1 MLRWI
6 WSLSCRHIYQVFS
19 CGLHI
24 SCIERNWL
32 PFSKCCITFDKSYD
46 NFWRGNVFFRNL
58 KDSCDGSGL
67 NTSKSSKGSCPYFR
81 YCWVVMLSTFHI
93 KLLRISSGL
102 WTCRSHSI
110 WWRLDFC
117 QLCNITAGCNFNN
130 WLLWTAF
137 CLSSVGWINI
147 IRVSSLPIVFCPLTA
162 NQFNRAVKH

>member
-1 MLRWI
+1 MDMV
-6 WSLSCRHIYQVFS
+6 SSYGRHIYQVFS

-81 YCWVVMLSTFHI
+81 YCWVVMLSNFHKRWIKMLCILTLTFVT
-93 KLLRISSGL
+93 LAFYPACSRFLMN
-102 WTCRSHSI
+102 RS
-110 WWRLDFC
+110 
-117 QLCNITAGCNFNN
+117 
-130 WLLWTAF
+130 
-137 CLSSVGWINI
+137 LSSAFTFSYGD
-147 IRVSSLPIVFCPLTA
+147 
-162 NQFNRAVKH
+162 

>member
-1 MLRWI
+1 MDMV
-6 WSLSCRHIYQVFS
+6 SSYGRHIYQVFS

-81 YCWVVMLSTFHI
+81 YCWVVMLSNFHI
-93 KLLRISSGL
+93 IQYLGMECRRSRMVDPRFLPLRVWFFTTLPLVNS
-102 WTCRSHSI
+102 
-110 WWRLDFC
+110 
-117 QLCNITAGCNFNN
+117 
-130 WLLWTAF
+130 
-137 CLSSVGWINI
+137 LSFGN
-147 IRVSSLPIVFCPLTA
+147 
-162 NQFNRAVKH
+162 

>member
-1 MLRWI
+1 MRNMRRCPDGYGL
-6 WSLSCRHIYQVFS
+6 LSPRHIYQVFS

-81 YCWVVMLSTFHI
+81 YCLVVMLSNFHSGVKRHQAI
-93 KLLRISSGL
+93 KIRNFSDCHIQQLHISFFYS
-102 WTCRSHSI
+102 TH
-110 WWRLDFC
+110 F
-117 QLCNITAGCNFNN
+117 
-130 WLLWTAF
+130 
-137 CLSSVGWINI
+137 LSSRPSLVDHRARGWN
-147 IRVSSLPIVFCPLTA
+147 
-162 NQFNRAVKH
+162 HYWD